1 MHRGAHLSR
10 RARGSLGRHTGTG
23 RYAALL
29 TLVTVAIGLLGGV
42 VGCTAP
48 GAVAVA
54 VTLPTGAA
62 SPSCQSLSGLWPSTV
77 GSLKPRPVSVDS
89 PAARAWG
96 DPAIVAVC
104 GYEPPGPSTL
114 ECVAVDG
121 VDWIVQ
127 RRSDGVQFTTYGRLP
142 AMDVLVPAAYAPE
155 PLLLPAFSAAA
166 RSLPETGRHCQ

>member
-1 MHRGAHLSR
+1 M
-10 RARGSLGRHTGTG
+10 
-23 RYAALL
+23 
-29 TLVTVAIGLLGGV
+29 
-42 VGCTAP
+42 
-48 GAVAVA
+48 
-54 VTLPTGAA
+54 
-62 SPSCQSLSGLWPSTV
+62 
-77 GSLKPRPVSVDS
+77 SVDS

-127 RRSDGVQFTTYGRLP
+127 RRSDGVQFTTYGRSP

-155 PLLLPAFSAAA
+155 PLQLPAFSAAA

>member
-1 MHRGAHLSR
+1 MHCGAHLSR

-29 TLVTVAIGLLGGV
+29 TVAVGLLGAV
-42 VGCTAP
+42 VGCSSQGAAP
-48 GAVAVA
+48 VA

-62 SPSCQSLSGLWPSTV
+62 DPACQALKGLWPSAV
-77 GSLKPRPVSVDS
+77 GSLKPRQVSVDS

-96 DPAIVAVC
+96 DPAVVAIC

-121 VDWIVQ
+121 VDWLIR
-127 RRSDGVQFTTYGRLP
+127 RRSDGVQFTTYGRSP
-142 AMDVLVPAAYAPE
+142 AMDVLIPAAYAPE

-166 RSLPETGRHCQ
+166 RSLPDTGRHCQ

>member
-29 TLVTVAIGLLGGV
+29 TLAVPLLGAA
-42 VGCTAP
+42 VGCSNP
-48 GAVAVA
+48 GAAPVA

-96 DPAIVAVC
+96 DPAVVAIC

-121 VDWIVQ
+121 VDWIIQ
-127 RRSDGVQFTTYGRLP
+127 RRSDGVQFTTYGRSP
-142 AMDVLVPAAYAPE
+142 AMDVLIPAAYAPE